1 MAKMTKTSLAVILT
15 TVSLTS
21 AAILPSQEY
30 GKFIYRSVSFDVGDS
45 VLCICSKC
53 VFLSLINTIDTKI
66 RPLPNTEI
74 WQMRSSAICG
84 KHTRVCCNLL

>member
-53 VFLSLINTIDTKI
+53 VFLSLMNSIDTKI
-66 RPLPNTEI
+66 RPLCNTEI
-74 WQMRSSAICG
+74 WQIRSSATCG
-84 KHTRVCCNLL
+84 EHTRA